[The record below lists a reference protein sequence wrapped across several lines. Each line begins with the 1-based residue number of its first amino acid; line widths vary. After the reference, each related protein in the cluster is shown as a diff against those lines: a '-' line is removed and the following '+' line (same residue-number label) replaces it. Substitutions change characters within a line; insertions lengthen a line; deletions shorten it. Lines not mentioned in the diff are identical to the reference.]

1 MRRPLALLL
10 LLASTVAVADDWRFS
25 GHAKYQFTQG
35 AYRNDDLVAAYAD
48 RTPADHE
55 LDLRLK
61 AEKHSGPW
69 ETVVHYELLGL
80 YGDSLAARR
89 TLAGLG
95 YPVAVGVT
103 GLPRDDRRLLDLTR
117 VLSDGQQYAAVQRL
131 DRLSLGYLGEGGVLR
146 VGRQAISWGNGLVFQ
161 PLDIFNPFSPI
172 AIDKDYKT
180 GDDMLYG
187 QRVFGGK
194 SDVQALLVPRRN
206 PVSGRHA
213 SDQGSMAMKYHS
225 TLAGSDVDV
234 LLARHFDEPLFGVG
248 LVRNMGGAVVRMDLA
263 VSDTAADGRVSSLVI
278 NTDYSW
284 VGLNRNMYGYL
295 EYFHSGFGARAAA
308 DYNLPSPA
316 LGARLARGELF
327 TLGRDYLAAG
337 VQTEISPL
345 VNVYNG
351 LILNLHDASG
361 FYQVRGVYDFRQN
374 LQWQAGIN
382 LPYGERGSEYG
393 GVSVVPGGPLVAPA
407 RSVYIRSAYYF

>member
-1 MRRPLALLL
+1 MRRPLPLLL
-10 LLASTVAVADDWRFS
+10 LLATTVAAADDWRFG

-35 AYRNDDLVAAYAD
+35 AYRNAALAAVTAD
-48 RTPADHE
+48 RTPADHAV
-55 LDLRLK
+55 DLRLK
-61 AEKHSGPW
+61 AEKRSGPW
-69 ETVVHYELLGL
+69 ETLVHYELLGL

-95 YPVAVGVT
+95 YPVVAGAT
-103 GLPRDDRRLLDLTR
+103 GLPQDDRRLLDLTR
-117 VLSDGQQYAAVQRL
+117 DLSDGQQYAAVQRL
-131 DRLSLGYLGEGGVLR
+131 DRLSLGYLGESGVLR

-187 QRVFGGK
+187 QRAFGGN
-194 SDVQALLVPRRN
+194 SDIQAILVPRRD
-206 PVSGRHA
+206 PVSGKPV
-213 SDQGSMAMKYHS
+213 SDQGSMAMKYHR
-225 TLAGSDVDV
+225 TLAGNDVDV
-234 LLARHFDEPLFGVG
+234 LLARHYDEPLLGVG
-248 LVRNMGGAVVRMDLA
+248 VVRNVGGAVVRMDLA
-263 VSDTAADGRVSSLVI
+263 LSDTASDGRVSSVVI

-284 VGLNRNMYGYL
+284 VGYNRNMYGYL
-295 EYFHSGFGARAAA
+295 EYFHNGFGARAAHYA
-308 DYNLPSPA
+308 LPPPA

-361 FYQVRGVYDFRQN
+361 FYQLRGVYDYRQN
-374 LQWQAGIN
+374 LPLQAGIN
-382 LPYGERGSEYG
+382 LPYGGRGSEYG
-393 GVSVVPGGPLVAPA
+393 GVSTVPGGAVVAPA
-407 RSVYIRSAYYF
+407 RSVYVRGAYYF